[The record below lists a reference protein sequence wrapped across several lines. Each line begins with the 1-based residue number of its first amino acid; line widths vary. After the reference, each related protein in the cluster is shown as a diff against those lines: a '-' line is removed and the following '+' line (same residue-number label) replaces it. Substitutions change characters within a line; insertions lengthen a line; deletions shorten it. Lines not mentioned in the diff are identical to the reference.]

1 MSKEKRKVSEM
12 KPQELADFL
21 ANDKIQQSVLFRYL
35 EKYFSQS
42 VYGFN
47 PNIVSLTVGRI
58 QGGERIF
65 GFFLIM
71 CIVTLAVWS
80 LVPMSFAVFGS
91 FSNPAAASLILL
103 GVVLLVVDFIFWKH
117 RWDQDDLSLIKSFAR
132 WLGGVEQ
139 VARTSVSNLVD
150 LSEVDLKAV
159 LHSNLV
165 EAAYRKVLAERK
177 RQEECTKDY
186 NRPGDNPQGLV
197 FWIDEEVE
205 AKNRFKHL
213 HEAVKKTGL
222 VEDTWDLYFREAEKK
237 LAEEE
242 IEKEKRLKNM
252 KCECCE

>member
-80 LVPMSFAVFGS
+80 LVPMSFAVCIES
-91 FSNPAAASLILL
+91 SNPA
-103 GVVLLVVDFIFWKH
+103 K
-117 RWDQDDLSLIKSFAR
+117 
-132 WLGGVEQ
+132 
-139 VARTSVSNLVD
+139 
-150 LSEVDLKAV
+150 
-159 LHSNLV
+159 
-165 EAAYRKVLAERK
+165 
-177 RQEECTKDY
+177 
-186 NRPGDNPQGLV
+186 
-197 FWIDEEVE
+197 
-205 AKNRFKHL
+205 
-213 HEAVKKTGL
+213 
-222 VEDTWDLYFREAEKK
+222 
-237 LAEEE
+237 
-242 IEKEKRLKNM
+242 
-252 KCECCE
+252 